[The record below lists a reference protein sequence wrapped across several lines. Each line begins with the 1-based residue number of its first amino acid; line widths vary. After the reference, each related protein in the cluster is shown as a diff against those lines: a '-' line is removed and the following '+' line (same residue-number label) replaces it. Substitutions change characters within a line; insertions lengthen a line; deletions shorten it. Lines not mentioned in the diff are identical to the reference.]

1 MSAGMIKLL
10 LVEDH
15 SIFRGGLRDMI
26 ETESDIKVVAEAST
40 SDEALIEAQKQ
51 EFSIAILDI
60 SLPDSSGLDLVEKLK
75 RAKPEIKIL
84 ILSSYDES
92 IYGLRALKSGARGYL
107 TKDCS
112 IEALISAVRIVNS
125 GSTYISPQL
134 SEMMAKMY
142 STVGI
147 RSHEKL
153 SAREFEV
160 LKMLVR
166 SIPLLKVATELK
178 ISTNTVK
185 TYRTRILSKLGLKNK
200 TQLVEYAIVNRLLV
214 L

>member
-1 MSAGMIKLL
+1 
-10 LVEDH
+10 
-15 SIFRGGLRDMI
+15 MI
-26 ETESDIKVVAEAST
+26 ETEPDIKVVAEAGT
-40 SDEALIEAQKQ
+40 SDEALIEAKKQ
-51 EFSIAILDI
+51 EFSIAVLDI
-60 SLPDSSGLDLVEKLK
+60 SLPGSSGLDLVGKLK
-75 RAKPEIKIL
+75 RAKAEIKIL

-92 IYGLRALKSGARGYL
+92 IYGLRALKSGASGYL

-112 IEALISAVRIVNS
+112 IEALISAVRKVNS
-125 GSTYISPQL
+125 GSRYISPQL

-147 RSHEKL
+147 RSHENL

-160 LKMLVR
+160 FKMLVR

-178 ISTNTVK
+178 VSTNTVK
-185 TYRTRILSKLGLKNK
+185 TYRTRILDKLGLKNK
-200 TQLVEYAIVNRLLV
+200 TQLVEYAIVNRLLD

>member
-1 MSAGMIKLL
+1 MIKIL

-15 SIFRGGLRDMI
+15 PIFRGGLREMI
-26 ETESDIKVVAEAST
+26 ETEPDIKVVAEAGT
-40 SDEALIEAQKQ
+40 SDEALIEAKKQ
-51 EFSIAILDI
+51 EFSIAVLDI
-60 SLPDSSGLDLVEKLK
+60 SLPGSSGLDLVGKLK
-75 RAKPEIKIL
+75 RAKAEIKIL

-92 IYGLRALKSGARGYL
+92 IYGLRALKSGASGYL

-112 IEALISAVRIVNS
+112 IEALISAVRKVNS
-125 GSTYISPQL
+125 GSRYISPQL
-134 SEMMAKMY
+134 AEMMAKMY

-147 RSHEKL
+147 RPHENL

-160 LKMLVR
+160 FKMLVR

-178 ISTNTVK
+178 VSTNTVK
-185 TYRTRILSKLGLKNK
+185 TYRTRILDKLGLKNK
-200 TQLVEYAIVNRLLV
+200 TQLVEYAIVNRLLY